1 MFKGSRG
8 LALISVLWVTTL
20 LAVMAAGLTSSTR
33 TERILARNQL
43 ENAKAEALADA
54 GVYRAVLGLLDLDP
68 ETGWRGDGT
77 IYQIELPGGVARI
90 AIEDEEAKIDL
101 NTAPLELV
109 AGLFRAVGIEE
120 EQAAMLADRLGD
132 FRDPDDEMLPLGA
145 EDADYAEA
153 GRARGAKDGPL
164 VAKSELLQVLGVT
177 PELYERV
184 RRHVTVFS
192 GSEGIDPLRA
202 SRTVLAAVPG
212 MAPDMIDA
220 FANARLEDDPFAL
233 IEDEEALLDAELY
246 FLFSREIVYT
256 VRAEGRTRGGA
267 VFVREAVV
275 ELAADVDRPFRIYAW
290 DRDIGA

>member
-1 MFKGSRG
+1 MAQRSRG

-77 IYQIELPGGVARI
+77 IYRIELPEGVARI

-109 AGLFRAVGIEE
+109 AGLFRAVGVDE

-153 GRARGAKDGPL
+153 GRPRGAKDGLL

-202 SRTVLAAVPG
+202 SRTVLSAVPG

-220 FANARLEDDPFAL
+220 FASAGLEDDPFAL

-290 DRDIGA
+290 DRDSGI

>member
-1 MFKGSRG
+1 MAGSSRG

-68 ETGWRGDGT
+68 ETGWLADGRV
-77 IYQIELPGGVARI
+77 YRIELPDGVTQI
-90 AIEDEEAKIDL
+90 AIEDEEAKVDL
-101 NTAPLELV
+101 NTAPLELL
-109 AGLFRAVGIEE
+109 AGLFRAVGIDE
-120 EQAAMLADRLGD
+120 EQAAALADRVGD
-132 FRDPDDEMLPLGA
+132 FRDPDDEALPLGA
-145 EDADYAEA
+145 EDADYIRV
-153 GRARGAKDGPL
+153 GLARGAKDAPL
-164 VAKSELLQVLGVT
+164 IASRELLQVLGVT
-177 PELYERV
+177 PELYDRV

-212 MAPDMIDA
+212 MAPEMIDA
-220 FANARLEDDPFAL
+220 FVGARLEDDPFAL

-290 DRDIGA
+290 GRG

>member
-1 MFKGSRG
+1 MAGSSRG

-54 GVYRAVLGLLDLDP
+54 GVYRAVLGLLDLDL
-68 ETGWRGDGT
+68 ETGWRADRT
-77 IYQIELPGGVARI
+77 VYRIELPDGEARI

-109 AGLFRAVGIEE
+109 AGLFRAIGLDE
-120 EQAAMLADRLGD
+120 EQAATLADRLGD
-132 FRDPDDEMLPLGA
+132 FRDPDDEPLPLGA
-145 EDADYAEA
+145 EDAEYAGA
-153 GRARGAKDGPL
+153 GLAGGPKDAPL
-164 VAKSELLQVLGVT
+164 IAKSELLQVLGVT

-220 FANARLEDDPFAL
+220 FLGARLEDDPFAL

-275 ELAADVDRPFRIYAW
+275 ELAADVGRPFRIYAW
-290 DRDIGA
+290 GTGA